1 MNIQDSNRSSTALR
15 AFQVLEMLGRAGRP
29 MTVAEVAEGIDA
41 DRSTAYRMLITLL
54 DAGYVRRDASEKHY
68 QLGYRLLSL
77 TKGLLNDGE
86 QTELIADALQEISAE
101 TQETAHYSVF
111 DRDACVLVQR
121 SKGTQ
126 LVAVDFQIGD
136 RSPLHCSSAGKVL
149 LAYLD
154 MRRVE
159 EVIARGLPRL
169 TSRSITTGKALRED
183 LHKIRAQ
190 GYAIDDREF
199 QDDMRCVSVPV
210 FDKSGAGSGAISL
223 SGPSSRFTLPKLHE
237 LRKVIARVGND
248 LSRKFGGLH

>member
-1 MNIQDSNRSSTALR
+1 VTKIDPNKSTTALR
-15 AFQVLEMLGRAGRP
+15 AISVLEFLAASAGP
-29 MTVAEVAEGIDA
+29 VAVAQVAEAIHA
-41 DRSTAYRMLITLL
+41 DRSTAYRMLMTLL
-54 DAGYVRRDASEKHY
+54 EAGYVRRNGSDTHY
-68 QLGYRLLSL
+68 QLSYKLLSL

-86 QTELIADALQEISAE
+86 RTELIAAGLRRISAE

-159 EVIARGLPRL
+159 EIMTRGLPRFAIN
-169 TSRSITTGKALRED
+169 SMTTPEALHQE
-183 LHKIRAQ
+183 LALVRAQ
-190 GYAIDDREF
+190 GYALDDREF
-199 QDDMRCVSVPV
+199 HDDMRCVSVPV
-210 FDKSGAGSGAISL
+210 FDKSGTTAAISL
-223 SGPSSRFTLPKLHE
+223 SGPSSRFTIEKLHE
-237 LRKVIARVGND
+237 LRGPITAVAND
-248 LSRKFGGLH
+248 LSRKFGGLA

>member
-1 MNIQDSNRSSTALR
+1 MTVADSNKSSTALR
-15 AFQVLEMLGRAGRP
+15 ALQIMEMLGNAGRP
-29 MTVAEVAEGIDA
+29 LSVAEVANGIDA
-41 DRSTAYRMLITLL
+41 DRSTAYRMLVTLL
-54 DAGYVRRDASEKHY
+54 DAGYVRRDPSQRHY
-68 QLGYRLLSL
+68 LLGYKLLSL

-86 QTELIADALQEISAE
+86 RTELIGAALQRISAE

-154 MRRVE
+154 IRQVE
-159 EVIARGLPRL
+159 EIIARGLPRY
-169 TSRSITTGKALRED
+169 TVRSKTTPEELRAE
-183 LHKIRAQ
+183 LRKIRAQ

-199 QDDMRCVSVPV
+199 HDDMRCVSVPV
-210 FDKSGAGSGAISL
+210 FDKSSMTAAISL
-223 SGPSSRFTLPKLHE
+223 SGPSSRFTIEKLHQ
-237 LRKVIARVGND
+237 LLGPISDAAND
-248 LSRKFGGLH
+248 LSRKFGGLA

>member
-1 MNIQDSNRSSTALR
+1 MTITDSNKSSTALR
-15 AFQVLEMLGRAGRP
+15 ALQIMEMLGNANRP
-29 MTVAEVAEGIDA
+29 LSVAEVAEGIDA
-41 DRSTAYRMLITLL
+41 DRSTAYRMLVTLL
-54 DAGYVRRDASEKHY
+54 DAGYVRRDTSERHY
-68 QLGYRLLSL
+68 LLGYKLLSL

-86 QTELIADALQEISAE
+86 RTELIGAALQRISAE

-154 MRRVE
+154 LRVVE
-159 EVIARGLPRL
+159 EIMARGLPRFAMNSMTRPEEL
-169 TSRSITTGKALRED
+169 HDELR
-183 LHKIRAQ
+183 KIRAE

-199 QDDMRCVSVPV
+199 HDDMRCVSVPV
-210 FDKSGAGSGAISL
+210 FDKSGMTAAISL
-223 SGPSSRFTLPKLHE
+223 SGPSSRFTIEKLHQL
-237 LRKVIARVGND
+237 LRPITGAAND
-248 LSRKFGGLH
+248 LSRKFGGLA

>member
-1 MNIQDSNRSSTALR
+1 MTILDSNKSSTALR
-15 AFQVLEMLGRAGRP
+15 ALRVMEMLSTAARP
-29 MTVAEVAEGIDA
+29 LSVSQVAEGIEA
-41 DRSTAYRMLITLL
+41 DRSTAYRMQMTLL

-68 QLGYRLLSL
+68 QLGYKLLTL

-86 QTELIADALQEISAE
+86 RTELIGAALARISAE

-154 MRRVE
+154 VRRVE
-159 EVIARGLPRL
+159 EIMARGLPRFAVN
-169 TSRSITTGKALRED
+169 SKTTPEELRED
-183 LHKIRAQ
+183 LARIRAQ
-190 GYAIDDREF
+190 GYALDDREF
-199 QDDMRCVSVPV
+199 HNDMRCVSVPV
-210 FDKSGAGSGAISL
+210 FDKSSTTAAISL
-223 SGPSSRFTLPKLHE
+223 SGPSSRFTVEKLHE
-237 LRKVIARVGND
+237 LRQPITVVSNE
-248 LSRKFGGLH
+248 LSQKFGGLP